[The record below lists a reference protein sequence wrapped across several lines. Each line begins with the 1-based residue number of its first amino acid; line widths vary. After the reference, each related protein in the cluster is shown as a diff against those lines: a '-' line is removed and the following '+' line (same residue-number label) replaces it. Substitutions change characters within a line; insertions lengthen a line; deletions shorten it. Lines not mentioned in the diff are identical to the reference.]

1 MATTR
6 TTRTAAAPACLNAG
20 RRKTSA
26 SRLHAQNA
34 TTAAKR
40 HAVVIVD
47 HGSKRSAANEAL
59 DDVVRMYRSARDDCY
74 VTKAHMELASPSIL
88 DAVRECRDVAGVD
101 TVIVAPYFLSNGR
114 HVQEDIPQ
122 LVAEAAEATGVRCV
136 VAGHLGL
143 DAGLVNLIMERVDT
157 ALEEDAGDA

>member
-1 MATTR
+1 LA
-6 TTRTAAAPACLNAG
+6 
-20 RRKTSA
+20 SA
-26 SRLHAQNA
+26 SSFGFFFLLF
-34 TTAAKR
+34 
-40 HAVVIVD
+40 I
-47 HGSKRSAANEAL
+47 
-59 DDVVRMYRSARDDCY
+59 
-74 VTKAHMELASPSIL
+74 IL
-88 DAVRECRDVAGVD
+88 DA
-101 TVIVAPYFLSNGR
+101 TVFWSPAPYFLSNGR

>member
-1 MATTR
+1 
-6 TTRTAAAPACLNAG
+6 
-20 RRKTSA
+20 
-26 SRLHAQNA
+26 
-34 TTAAKR
+34 
-40 HAVVIVD
+40 VVIVD

-157 ALEEDAGDA
+157 ALEEDVQDA

>member
-1 MATTR
+1 MIFPRISIAR
-6 TTRTAAAPACLNAG
+6 QAAG
-20 RRKTSA
+20 RLA
-26 SRLHAQNA
+26 C
-34 TTAAKR
+34 AANNPKY
-40 HAVVIVD
+40 AVVIVD

-74 VTKAHMELASPSIL
+74 VTKAHMELAEPSIMQ
-88 DAVRECRDVAGVD
+88 AVEECRDVAGVD

-143 DAGLVNLIMERVDT
+143 DAGLVNLIMERVDS
-157 ALEEDAGDA
+157 ASSQLEDA